1 MDRTKARQLRI
12 ALAVMVI
19 FGSVASAAQGE
30 VTFYIQRERSL
41 DDHGEEL
48 FVQHVL
54 EQVGSYAEQD
64 FEDPAL
70 GSESTA
76 LPTLP
81 VGDFVLQLSTISFG
95 QPSTPWLFT
104 IGDINAEGRIN
115 SVVLVSGSSLTITP
129 SPDQLVLAIGAW
141 IFDDYREVDS
151 VFLAQVTELN
161 GDTWQVILENEID
174 ATNAHEIEGFVGA
187 VSDIGFAEM
196 KITAVDP
203 QTGEPHDD
211 VFEID
216 YLKVAGDPFPPQ
228 EPCSDPDDQDCPNGK
243 SKKPKNRPHPLVD
256 PHPGEWAP
264 DHQGPNQYAPGYLQ
278 SQDRRRSRRDPP
290 DE

>member
-12 ALAVMVI
+12 ALTVI
-19 FGSVASAAQGE
+19 VIIGSVASAAQGE
-30 VTFYIQRERSL
+30 VTFYIQRERSP
-41 DDHGEEL
+41 DDHGLEL
-48 FVQHVL
+48 FVQHVV

-70 GSESTA
+70 GPMYSA
-76 LPTLP
+76 VPTLP

-95 QPSTPWLFT
+95 EPSVPWLFT
-104 IGDINAEGRIN
+104 SGSFNAEGRIN
-115 SVVLVSGSSLTITP
+115 SVALVSGSSLIITP
-129 SPDQLVLAIGAW
+129 SPDQLVLAIGTW
-141 IFDDYREVDS
+141 IFDDYRQVDS

-187 VSDIGFAEM
+187 VSDVGFAQM
-196 KITAVDP
+196 TITAVDP

-216 YLKVAGDPFPPQ
+216 HLKVAGDPFPPE
-228 EPCSDPDDQDCPNGK
+228 EPCSDPDDEDCPNGK
-243 SKKPKNRPHPLVD
+243 SKKPEKRPHPLVD

-264 DHQGPNQYAPGYLQ
+264 EHQGRNEYAPGYLR
-278 SQDRRRSRRDPP
+278 SQNRRPARR
-290 DE
+290 ERQ